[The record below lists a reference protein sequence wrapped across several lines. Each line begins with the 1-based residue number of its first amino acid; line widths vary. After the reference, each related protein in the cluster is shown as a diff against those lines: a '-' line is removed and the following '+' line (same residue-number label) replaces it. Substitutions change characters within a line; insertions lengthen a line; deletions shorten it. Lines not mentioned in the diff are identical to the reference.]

1 MRIPS
6 LTTNL
11 SSKPMLPAMKM
22 IFELSVEF
30 MNASH
35 KWFQSQETKRNIIS
49 NCTSKPRKLFW
60 RNKHISK
67 NTLFSLF
74 FFHSFNGPGITLPL
88 KADVL
93 SLTQALTFV

>member
-1 MRIPS
+1 
-6 LTTNL
+6 
-11 SSKPMLPAMKM
+11 
-22 IFELSVEF
+22 

-49 NCTSKPRKLFW
+49 NCTPQNPENSSGEISILAKILYFLF
-60 RNKHISK
+60 
-67 NTLFSLF
+67 FF

-93 SLTQALTFV
+93 SLTQALTFA